1 MLTPATA
8 RQRWLMNSEIEF
20 EFRTG
25 TGEDIFIVCTFV
37 HSGKYPKNQPNIY
50 RSS

>member
-8 RQRWLMNSEIEF
+8 RQRWLINSEIEF
-20 EFRTG
+20 GTG
-25 TGEDIFIVCTFV
+25 TGEYVFIVCTFV
-37 HSGKYPKNQPNIY
+37 HSRKYLKNQPNSY